1 MESNDENSNNE
12 DSNNEN
18 VWKVNTDDY
27 IIKPG
32 NNGNVKVKPGKVNY
46 LSVIAA
52 TPKKQIKRNPYN
64 QHGPVMLGYKGVN
77 PKTPERP
84 IRGRSVNRRRTHK
97 SRARFEPSPPPIERL
112 KRSGQPLN
120 APNQKR
126 SKGGKRKT
134 IRRRK

>member
-1 MESNDENSNNE
+1 MESNDENMWWVV
-12 DSNNEN
+12 DP
-18 VWKVNTDDY
+18 DAY
-27 IIKPG
+27 IIEPG
-32 NNGNVKVKPGKVNY
+32 NKGNVKVKPGQVNY

-84 IRGRSVNRRRTHK
+84 VRGRSIVNRRHTHK
-97 SRARFEPSPPPIERL
+97 SRAHFEPSPPPIERQ
-112 KRSGQPLN
+112 KRPGVSLN